1 MVAFVDKLTN
11 WYIRRSRR
19 RFWKSDDDA
28 DKASAYATLYRVL
41 VTFAKSLAPV
51 LPYVTE
57 AIYRNLVAWDGQQPE
72 SIHLCDMP
80 VVDESI
86 RDAELEEQMTLAMRA
101 CALGRMLRNRH
112 NLKVRQPLQ
121 RVFLLPPDEHSREEL
136 TAVSD
141 LIAEELNIKD
151 VVLVEDESDISEVSY
166 KPNFRSLGP
175 RFGKR
180 MKEVSA
186 FVAGLTGE
194 QVHALREGQ
203 RLEVAGDAIGIDDI
217 DVQRR
222 EREDVV
228 VAVEENL
235 AVGLDVHLTDELIAE
250 CGAREFVNRVQNM
263 RKDAGLD
270 VADRIRLWVQGGGAL
285 EGWVTAYR
293 DYVAGE
299 TLAEQINV
307 GQLPANGEASL
318 TKESEVNT
326 EPCTIALNRV
336 SDR

>member
-1 MVAFVDKLTN
+1 
-11 WYIRRSRR
+11 
-19 RFWKSDDDA
+19 
-28 DKASAYATLYRVL
+28 
-41 VTFAKSLAPV
+41 
-51 LPYVTE
+51 
-57 AIYRNLVAWDGQQPE
+57 
-72 SIHLCDMP
+72 
-80 VVDESI
+80 
-86 RDAELEEQMTLAMRA
+86 
-101 CALGRMLRNRH
+101 
-112 NLKVRQPLQ
+112 
-121 RVFLLPPDEHSREEL
+121 
-136 TAVSD
+136 
-141 LIAEELNIKD
+141 
-151 VVLVEDESDISEVSY
+151 
-166 KPNFRSLGP
+166 
-175 RFGKR
+175 
-180 MKEVSA
+180 
-186 FVAGLTGE
+186 
-194 QVHALREGQ
+194 
-203 RLEVAGDAIGIDDI
+203 
-217 DVQRR
+217 
-222 EREDVV
+222 
-228 VAVEENL
+228 VEENL